1 MLAANS
7 VLLLLVLFTPG
18 CYGDEYFSHL
28 VLLDELPAVFGTNAT
43 PDIVI
48 RTNYSVS
55 KSFTLTSHIG
65 SICVILFIY
74 CICIT
79 YDTPR

>member
-1 MLAANS
+1 MSYTCLLQLFNFFQIISIMLAANS
-7 VLLLLVLFTPG
+7 VLFLLVLFTPG
-18 CYGDEYFSHL
+18 CYGDEHFSHL

-55 KSFTLTSHIG
+55 TL
-65 SICVILFIY
+65 LM
-74 CICIT
+74 
-79 YDTPR
+79 